1 MRHRVSGRK
10 LTRDTQHRTALRRN
24 MVRAL
29 LINGRV
35 VTTQAKAK
43 AIRPYVEKLVTRARK
58 AAALKASGS
67 KADQQAYLHQVR
79 LLAREVPDRKL
90 LKLLVDVVGPM
101 CQDRPGGYTRIL
113 RDAKNRLGDNA
124 PRVIFEFVD
133 RAADEGDEATEE

>member
-1 MRHRVSGRK
+1 MRHRVAGRK
-10 LTRDTQHRTALRRN
+10 LTRDTQHRSALRRN

-67 KADQQAYLHQVR
+67 DEDRQAYVHQVR

-90 LKLLVDVVGPM
+90 LSLLVDVVGPM

-133 RAADEGDEATEE
+133 RAESDDDVEE